1 MKNTTIIIL
10 ATATVATLFGACKKN
25 GIGGDAEIHAKVA
38 HHTQAINASTVYV
51 KFNATELPENPT
63 TNYDLKVAGEVTDNH
78 VHIEELRPGNYYLY
92 AVGFDSTINQTVRG
106 GTGVVIKWS
115 DRKETIEADIAV
127 TE

>member
-1 MKNTTIIIL
+1 MKNTTIILIV
-10 ATATVATLFGACKKN
+10 TVAIATLFGACKKN
-25 GIGGDAEIHAKVA
+25 GTGGDAEIHAKVA
-38 HHTQAINASTVYV
+38 HHEKAINASTVYV

-63 TNYDLKVAGEVTDNH
+63 TNYDLKVEGEVTDNH

-92 AVGFDSTINQTVRG
+92 AVGFDSTISQTVRG